1 MIAASFVRKAEDI
14 DSIRDLLGPRG
25 AHVKIIAKIENQEGI
40 ENFEEIVQAAD
51 GIMVARR
58 DLGFEISAEK
68 VFIAQ
73 KYLIERA
80 IIAAKTVI
88 TAF

>member
-1 MIAASFVRKAEDI
+1 
-14 DSIRDLLGPRG
+14 
-25 AHVKIIAKIENQEGI
+25 
-40 ENFEEIVQAAD
+40 VQAAD

>member
-1 MIAASFVRKAEDI
+1 
-14 DSIRDLLGPRG
+14 
-25 AHVKIIAKIENQEGI
+25 
-40 ENFEEIVQAAD
+40 
-51 GIMVARR
+51 MVARR

-73 KYLIERA
+73 KYMIEQS